1 MKYKNSENFIK
12 NENNDRKS
20 NDSNNDS
27 NNNDNTS
34 NDNYNNISNNDC
46 EVGVEHNITMMKY
59 KKSDDIIKN
68 VKTEKIVD
76 DSQNWQNSRDFI
88 PKQKSVKSHKSEI
101 TEFNNPNLGIKN
113 NLAQE
118 ENLRLLNF
126 SLSKAEKIFLGGSEK
141 GSDSWRESRNR
152 SGKNNNNDFSFMSSA
167 YVLQKNLKKENR
179 IEVENNENKSMKA
192 NIRNLAKIGEKEGG
206 IMYNTIIKNEIISNN
221 DKFHSKLSEFQNL
234 NRSDKNTEIVK
245 NETSDFNGNENR
257 DFEIDGKNTDFI
269 DVNETI
275 NLKSINNNDGVK
287 ASTSNKIRM
296 GRSYE
301 KECVVS
307 DRDNEWPTKSTKVYE
322 SG

>member
-1 MKYKNSENFIK
+1 MKYKKSENFIK

-20 NDSNNDS
+20 KNDSH
-27 NNNDNTS
+27 NNDNTS
-34 NDNYNNISNNDC
+34 NNNYNNISNNDC
-46 EVGVEHNITMMKY
+46 EAGIEHNITMMKY
-59 KKSDDIIKN
+59 KKSDDIIKTEKIKN

-126 SLSKAEKIFLGGSEK
+126 SLSKAEKMFLGGSEK

-152 SGKNNNNDFSFMSSA
+152 SGKDNNNNSSFMSSG

-179 IEVENNENKSMKA
+179 IQVENNENKSMKA
-192 NIRNLAKIGEKEGG
+192 KIRNLVKIGEKEGG
-206 IMYNTIIKNEIISNN
+206 IMYNTIIKNEIN
-221 DKFHSKLSEFQNL
+221 SKLSEVEVG
-234 NRSDKNTEIVK
+234 KNTETVK
-245 NETSDFNGNENR
+245 NETSDFNGNKNR

-269 DVNETI
+269 DVNKTT
-275 NLKSINNNDGVK
+275 NLKSINNNNEIK
-287 ASTSNKIRM
+287 ASNKIRM

-301 KECVVS
+301 KECVIVS